1 MGWLNDLFGG
11 SESSSSQQIAP
22 QQLPYLQNL
31 WRGAQNQLPGIQGQV
46 GQYQNQ
52 GNQFL
57 GNLGQVGQNLNP
69 FIGPGYAQQQIGAV
83 QGLLNRNLSENLLP
97 QISQSANAAGQLGG
111 SRQGVA
117 QGIALRGTQESLANT
132 SADIYAQDL
141 LRRQNA
147 AQAQGA
153 LQTGAGATGLQ
164 SLPGLLNLGLSP
176 LAALSQIIG
185 SPTVLGQSQSYQTN
199 GIIPGLAQGVGA
211 VFPFGI

>member
-1 MGWLNDLFGG
+1 MSFLNDLFGG
-11 SESSSSQQIAP
+11 SESSQSSYIAP

-46 GQYQNQ
+46 GQYQQQ

-69 FIGPGYAQQQIGAV
+69 YMGSGFADQQISGL
-83 QGLLNRNLSENLLP
+83 QNLLNRNFSENLLP
-97 QISQSANAAGQLGG
+97 GISQGANAAGQLGG

-117 QGIALRGTQESLANT
+117 QGIAARGTQEALFNGAGNFLQADLA
-132 SADIYAQDL
+132 
-141 LRRQNA
+141 RQQQA
-147 AQAQGA
+147 ATAQGG
-153 LQTGAGATGLQ
+153 LQNQAGSIGLQ

-176 LAALSQIIG
+176 LASLSQIIG
-185 SPTVLGQSQSYQTN
+185 SPTVLGESQSYQTN
-199 GIIPGLAQGVGA
+199 GIIPGLAQGIGA